1 MGTWFVSAQPRQAP
15 GVVLQ
20 TRCDWHVFSLHSQ
33 RTNTRFLELD
43 RDTSTWQRPPNV
55 AGLEKPAKEP
65 PSRSEPHLLAKQAPS
80 KESKPPYVSKHLC
93 RKARTSSQ
101 TTYIMSDSNGLHQRP
116 LSYQSPSIGQVEQ
129 ALEVAHSCG
138 DTLDSMRYTYG
149 FQSII
154 LAAKCNSSCA

>member
-20 TRCDWHVFSLHSQ
+20 TRCDWHVFSLHLQ

-65 PSRSEPHLLAKQAPS
+65 PSRSEPATLTGKTGPKQRVQTAIRIQASMQKKRALLAKLPTSCQILMAFTSGLFHIKALPLARWS
-80 KESKPPYVSKHLC
+80 RHL
-93 RKARTSSQ
+93 KWL
-101 TTYIMSDSNGLHQRP
+101 I
-116 LSYQSPSIGQVEQ
+116 
-129 ALEVAHSCG
+129 
-138 DTLDSMRYTYG
+138 
-149 FQSII
+149 
-154 LAAKCNSSCA
+154 AAATR

>member
-1 MGTWFVSAQPRQAP
+1 MLARNHVRLQASFYRHAATGTYSAYTYRGRTHDSSSSTETHPRGNVHPTSQA
-15 GVVLQ
+15 LK
-20 TRCDWHVFSLHSQ
+20 SQ
-33 RTNTRFLELD
+33 RKSLRVAVSHTY
-43 RDTSTWQRPPNV
+43 WQNRPQAKSPNRHTY
-55 AGLEKPAKEP
+55 
-65 PSRSEPHLLAKQAPS
+65 PSIYAE
-80 KESKPPYVSKHLC
+80 
-93 RKARTSSQ
+93 KARTSSQ

>member
-20 TRCDWHVFSLHSQ
+20 TRCDWNVFSLHLQ

-65 PSRSEPHLLAKQAPS
+65 PSRSEPHWQNRPQAKSPNRHTYPS
-80 KESKPPYVSKHLC
+80 IYAE
-93 RKARTSSQ
+93 KARTSSQ